1 MRSPIPKRQAI
12 CFKLHP
18 ALAARSIISFLWG
31 VRLCLAAPLPT
42 FAGLVMDSSISSSLS
57 STYDPKNKK
66 KLPSYE
72 NYDYR
77 SQAPVWKRLKAIANG
92 SWIQYNDN
100 DGSIKLT
107 KEAEKYL
114 IRLEGES
121 DNDYKARLAQT
132 PYDDKFGQTLEEFT
146 TLSFSGSVEKLQMP
160 FALWHSAEE
169 TEASG
174 FKPLWEN
181 IDGHHT
187 NGDLFLYERFKEAL
201 RDGHTF
207 VFVDYA
213 NVQPATT
220 LAEYREAADQHRPY
234 WIAVEAINVPNWRT
248 VKINGRETLVQA
260 TVRECAI
267 AADPNSD
274 FGEIEVEQYRCF
286 RLFEGGKGERFVGFQ
301 LFNIKNDQ
309 RLEDLPQETR
319 NQMAMFDD
327 MRKIEDF
334 EVIDEGEISIAE
346 IPLYM
351 VHIGNF
357 VKFGVSQ
364 PNFKAIAELNLKLYN
379 NESDL
384 AHIHHLCNIPVLMI
398 DDPNYQGDEIV
409 LSPGKTLPVRASW
422 LIPSPVTL
430 AFSASVIDKLEAKI
444 GFLKADYLRKPSDRQ
459 AAFTTTA
466 QMLNLSSQ
474 LELACWNF
482 CECFK
487 KVLEA
492 TGHFLGTGYA
502 GYILL
507 SPQIDQ
513 RQGDPN
519 IWQFFRQLK
528 SEGDISQH
536 TYRNLLKD
544 YSLLPEW
551 YSEVKENEFMAQ
563 EAMAASSGRAP
574 FSPNKDL
581 MEAVVNLATKDLLD
595 KKTAIEILYTA
606 GTLPPDVTVE
616 DVLERSGDT
625 INLQMVGT
633 YLSQP
638 MDESAS
644 QGIGGA
650 IPLDPNR
657 LMTAYSKLA
666 SVGSPDAPML
676 KQALMKYLDS
686 PKNWQ
691 PSINKAKPTYDT
703 ILKGE
708 PAPRDA
714 KSNPNARE

>member
-1 MRSPIPKRQAI
+1 
-12 CFKLHP
+12 
-18 ALAARSIISFLWG
+18 
-31 VRLCLAAPLPT
+31 
-42 FAGLVMDSSISSSLS
+42 MDSNISSSLS
-57 STYDPKNKK
+57 STYDPKGKK

-121 DNDYKARLAQT
+121 NDDYKARLAQT

-160 FALWHSAEE
+160 FALWHSSEE

-220 LAEYREAADQHRPY
+220 LAEYREAADQRRPY

-248 VKINGRETLVQA
+248 VKIDGRETLVQA

-274 FGEIEVEQYRCF
+274 FGEIEVEQYRTF
-286 RLFEGGKGERFVGFQ
+286 RLFEGNKGERFVGFQ

-309 RLEDLPQETR
+309 RLEDLPPATR
-319 NQMAMFDD
+319 EQMTMFED
-327 MRKIEDF
+327 MRKIKDF

-384 AHIHHLCNIPVLMI
+384 QHIHHLCNIPVLMV
-398 DDPNYQGDEIV
+398 DDPNYQAGDEIV

-492 TGHFLGTGYA
+492 TGHFLGRGYA

-528 SEGDISQH
+528 NEGNISQH

-551 YSEVKENEFMAQ
+551 YSEAKENEFMAE
-563 EAMAASSGRAP
+563 EAAIAATGKAP
-574 FSPNKDL
+574 FNPQPDL
-581 MEAVVNLATKDLLD
+581 MKQVADLTLKDVIDKRTGLEMLD
-595 KKTAIEILYTA
+595 QA
-606 GTLPPDVTVE
+606 GSLPMGVTV
-616 DVLERSGDT
+616 DMVLERSGDT
-625 INLQMVGT
+625 INLEILGS

-638 MDESAS
+638 AS
-644 QGIGGA
+644 EDAAQGIGGSPP
-650 IPLDPNR
+650 IDGNR
-657 LMTAYSKLA
+657 LLTAWSKLA
-666 SVGSPDAPML
+666 AVGSPDAAML
-676 KQALMKYLDS
+676 KEALLKYIQS
-686 PKNWQ
+686 PRKFN
-691 PSINKAKPTYDT
+691 PETVRTKPTTDT

-708 PAPRDA
+708 PAPRGA
-714 KSNPNARE
+714 KDNPNDRGE